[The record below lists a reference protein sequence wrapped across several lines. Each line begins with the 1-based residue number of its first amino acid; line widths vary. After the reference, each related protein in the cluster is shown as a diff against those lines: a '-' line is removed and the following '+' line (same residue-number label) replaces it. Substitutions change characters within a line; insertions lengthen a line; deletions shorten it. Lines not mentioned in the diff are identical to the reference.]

1 MRFNLWISFR
11 VALHNT
17 IGAKKMEAIEIN
29 SPTDALT
36 LALILAVTAK
46 TEKLSQECL
55 EHAQEIAATLNPKEV
70 ELCKMAAEVALE
82 IQKEGKHR

>member
-1 MRFNLWISFR
+1 MTTL
-11 VALHNT
+11 
-17 IGAKKMEAIEIN
+17 EIK

-46 TEKLSQECL
+46 TDEQSQECL
-55 EHAQEIAATLNPKEV
+55 EHAQEIAATLKPKEV

-82 IQKEGKHR
+82 FQEE

>member
-1 MRFNLWISFR
+1 MDLNNLQN
-11 VALHNT
+11 VVVLALVL
-17 IGAKKMEAIEIN
+17 AVV
-29 SPTDALT
+29 

>member
-1 MRFNLWISFR
+1 
-11 VALHNT
+11 
-17 IGAKKMEAIEIN
+17 MEAIEVN

-46 TEKLSQECL
+46 TEEQSQECL
-55 EHAQEIAATLNPKEV
+55 EYAQEIATTLKPKEV

-82 IQKEGKHR
+82 FQKKIS